1 MSYTRYS
8 LKSSAPPT
16 VGEALHSNLGAPM
29 LELKADT
36 VKCHDMLFMAC
47 NPSFYEGMGLKG
59 HRNCAENISGCVR
72 ELMGLDEGGFGW

>member
-8 LKSSAPPT
+8 LKSSAPPI

-29 LELKADT
+29 LELIADT

-59 HRNCAENISGCVR
+59 HRNCAENISGEVR
-72 ELMGLDEGGFGW
+72 RLCGLGDGFGW